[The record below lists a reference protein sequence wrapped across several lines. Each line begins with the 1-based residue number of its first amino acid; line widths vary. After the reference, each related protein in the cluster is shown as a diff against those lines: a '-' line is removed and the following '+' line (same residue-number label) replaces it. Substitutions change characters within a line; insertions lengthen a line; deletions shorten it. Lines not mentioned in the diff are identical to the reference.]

1 LKVIVL
7 ILDGARAGH
16 RFNFDSPRSLRFGRH
31 PDNDVA
37 FDANLDRD
45 ASSRHAELRL
55 VGARY
60 QLFDLGSANGTIV
73 DGAIIGTDGVFID
86 HPVEVRFGAAGP
98 TCRIEVVDARADPP
112 PTTIRDQ
119 APHDD
124 ANARATP
131 AAPAG
136 RRFGAGTVAGI
147 VDEALKRARTS
158 GRRQGV
164 TIALVV
170 AVSAATLGAAAA
182 IILRSRPAAMK
193 RELAEL
199 VGAQTGANDADRA
212 RLQQKID
219 ELAQRLGRGKE
230 IPKANHGAV
239 FLVVSRGASG
249 PDGFCTAFA
258 ATKNRLLT
266 NAHCVQLADELR
278 RKGNRIE
285 VVPNGGGRARAIVA
299 MKKSSGFHAS
309 SSRIG
314 ADVGWLEVEGELTDL
329 VKLAPKEA
337 AEAVAVGDSMS
348 TYGFPGRLADT
359 GAPEATYVAGVIG
372 RITTLEGRPGS
383 PAEEQLLQHSAF
395 TSAGTSGSPLFDAEG
410 RVIGINAGG
419 YLDDGPTARPLPGY
433 NFGMRIDLAYGLLE
447 ADE

>member
-1 LKVIVL
+1 VL

-16 RFNFDSPRSLRFGRH
+16 RFNFDTPRDLRFGRH

-37 FDANLDRD
+37 FDANIDRD
-45 ASSRHAELRL
+45 ASTRHAELRL
-55 VGARY
+55 VGDGY
-60 QLFDLGSANGTIV
+60 WLFDLGSANGTFV
-73 DGAIIGTDGVFID
+73 DGVRLAPDGMLID
-86 HPVEVRFGAAGP
+86 RAVEARFGAAGP
-98 TCRIEVVDARADPP
+98 TCRLEVTGARAEPP
-112 PTTIRDQ
+112 PTTIRDGVPREV
-119 APHDD
+119 AP
-124 ANARATP
+124 P
-131 AAPAG
+131 VPQG

-147 VDEALKRARTS
+147 VDEALRRARTS

-164 TIALVV
+164 TVAIVV
-170 AVSAATLGAAAA
+170 AVSAATIGAAAA
-182 IILRSRPAAMK
+182 LLLRSRPAAMK
-193 RELAEL
+193 RELAAL
-199 VGAQTGANDADRA
+199 VGAQAGANDAERA

-258 ATKNRLLT
+258 ATPKRLLT

-278 RKGNRIE
+278 RKGNKIE
-285 VVPNGGGRARAIVA
+285 VVPNGGGPARPVVA

-314 ADVGWLEVEGELTDL
+314 ADVGWFEVEGDL
-329 VKLAPKEA
+329 PDRVKLAPKEA
-337 AEAVAVGDSMS
+337 AEAVSVGDAMS

-359 GAPEATYVAGVIG
+359 GAPEATYVAGVVG

-383 PAEEQLLQHSAF
+383 AAEQQLLQHSAF

>member
-1 LKVIVL
+1 LKVVVL

-16 RFNFDSPRSLRFGRH
+16 RFNFDTPRGLRFGRH
-31 PDNDVA
+31 PDNDVV
-37 FDANLDRD
+37 FDANIDRD
-45 ASSRHAELRL
+45 ASTRHAELRL
-55 VGARY
+55 VGEAY
-60 QLFDLGSANGTIV
+60 WLFDLGSANGTFV
-73 DGAIIGTDGVFID
+73 DGVRLEPDGMLID
-86 HPVEVRFGAAGP
+86 RAVEVRFGAAGP
-98 TCRIEVVDARADPP
+98 TCRIEVVGARAEPP
-112 PTTIRDQ
+112 PTTIRDEV
-119 APHDD
+119 P
-124 ANARATP
+124 REV
-131 AAPAG
+131 AAPAPPA

-147 VDEALKRARTS
+147 VDEALRRARTS

-164 TIALVV
+164 TVAIVV
-170 AVSAATLGAAAA
+170 AVSAATVGAAAA
-182 IILRSRPAAMK
+182 LLLRSRPAAMK
-193 RELAEL
+193 RELAAL
-199 VGAQTGANDADRA
+199 VGAQAGANDAERA

-239 FLVVSRGASG
+239 FLVVSRGATG

-258 ATKNRLLT
+258 ATPKRLLT

-278 RKGNRIE
+278 RKGNKIE
-285 VVPNGGGRARAIVA
+285 VVPNGGGPARPVVA
-299 MKKSSGFHAS
+299 MKKSPGFHAS

-314 ADVGWLEVEGELTDL
+314 ADVGWFEVEGELPDR
-329 VKLAPKEA
+329 VKLAPKDA
-337 AEAVAVGDSMS
+337 AEAVSVGDAMS

-359 GAPEATYVAGVIG
+359 GAPEATYVAGVVG

-383 PAEEQLLQHSAF
+383 PSDQQLLQHSAF
-395 TSAGTSGSPLFDAEG
+395 TSAGTSGSPLFDADG